1 MLEDIAE
8 SVIDQV
14 HEDYDQYAG
23 NITDIQTP
31 NIALEQGMR
40 DAIDEAIAGLD
51 EVNYDDLAGELIG
64 PLIADGSLD
73 SETLEQLAGED
84 RGDQS
89 LLCYIAS
96 AVTQR
101 KCYDMADCGE

>member
-14 HEDYDQYAG
+14 HEDYADFDERSFTAL
-23 NITDIQTP
+23 DIHT
-31 NIALEQGMR
+31 EYGMR
-40 DAIDEAIAGLD
+40 DAIDETIAGLD
-51 EVNYDDLAGELIG
+51 VSNYDNLAGELIG

-96 AVTQR
+96 AVIQR
-101 KCYDMADCGE
+101 KCYDMTDCGE